1 MDKNKQEQTQKIEN
15 KDNKTKVVII
25 GAGPAGITTAYELQ
39 KTKELR
45 DRYDITVLEQ
55 SNDIGGISKTE
66 NVDGNRIDMGGHRFF
81 SKNDK
86 VMQWWFNILPMQGS
100 LPVDDI
106 ELGRKSEVKGGGPDP
121 MLADNVMLVRNRVS
135 RIYFKHKFFDY
146 PVKMNFNTIK
156 NMGFITTMKCGFGYL
171 GSCIHKLPE
180 DNLENFY
187 INRFGRPLYSM
198 FFEGY
203 TEKLW
208 GRHPREIS
216 ADWGAQRVKGLSI
229 TAMMKDIFGKA
240 FHIKNRKVETSLI
253 ESFYYPKFGPGQL
266 WEKALNEAKRNGVKV
281 YMNTTVDNVGIHDG
295 KVRKVYFRTPQDGGT
310 LYDKLEC
317 DYVVSQMP
325 LKDLIGG
332 IDKTERTEDI
342 SKIADGLPYRDF
354 MTCGILVDKLA
365 VENKTDIRTY
375 RNQVPDCWIYVQDSG
390 VTMGRVQIFNNWQ
403 PYMLKDVKNKVW
415 IGTEYFCNE
424 GDNLWNMQ
432 NVEFSSL
439 AIRELKKI
447 GLISNETRIEMT
459 HVERVKKAYPA
470 YFDTYAEIDKLQE
483 YLNGIDGLLCVG
495 RNGQHHYNNMDHSM
509 LTAFTA
515 VDIIEGKDGVTKEDL
530 WNVNAEKEYHEE
542 K

>member
-1 MDKNKQEQTQKIEN
+1 MTKNKQEQTQKIEN
-15 KDNKTKVVII
+15 KDNKIKVVII

-39 KTKELR
+39 RTKELR
-45 DRYDITVLEQ
+45 DKYDVTVLEQ

-66 NVDGNRIDMGGHRFF
+66 NVDGNRMDMGGHRFF
-81 SKNDK
+81 SKNDR

-106 ELGRKSEVKGGGPDP
+106 ELGRKSEVKVGGPDP

-156 NMGFITTMKCGFGYL
+156 NMGLITTMKCGFGYL

-266 WEKALNEAKRNGVKV
+266 WERALNGAKRNGVKV
-281 YMNTTVDNVGIHDG
+281 YMNTTVDNVEIHDG
-295 KVRKVYFRTPQDGGT
+295 KVSKVYFKTSQNSGT
-310 LYDKLEC
+310 LYDKFEC

-325 LKDLIGG
+325 LKDLVEG
-332 IDKTERTEDI
+332 IDKAEKTEDI

-447 GLISNETRIEMT
+447 GLISDETRIEMT

-470 YFDTYAEIDKLQE
+470 YFDTYAKIDKLQE
-483 YLNGIDGLLCVG
+483 YLNSIDGLLCIG

>member
-1 MDKNKQEQTQKIEN
+1 MNKQEQTKKI
-15 KDNKTKVVII
+15 KVVII
-25 GAGPAGITTAYELQ
+25 GAGPAGITAAYELQ

-45 DRYDITVLEQ
+45 DKYDVTVIEE

-66 NVDGNRIDMGGHRFF
+66 DVSGNHMDMGGHRFF
-81 SKNDK
+81 SKNDR
-86 VMQWWFNILPMQGS
+86 VMNWWFNILPMQGS
-100 LPVDDI
+100 LPIDDK
-106 ELGRKSEVKGGGPDP
+106 ELGRETPVRSGGPDP
-121 MLADNVMLVRNRVS
+121 ELADNVMLVRTRVS

-208 GRHPREIS
+208 GRHPSEIS

-229 TAMMKDIFGKA
+229 TAMLKDIFGKA
-240 FHIKNRKVETSLI
+240 LNIKNRKVETSLI
-253 ESFYYPKFGPGQL
+253 EQFYYPKMGPGQL
-266 WEKALNEAKRNGVKV
+266 WTKALEDAERNGVKV
-281 YMNTTVDNVGIHDG
+281 MFNTQANFIDIKDG
-295 KVRKVYFRTPQDGGT
+295 KVTGVKFRKVENSGS
-310 LYDKLEC
+310 LYDTLDC
-317 DYVVSQMP
+317 DYLISQMP
-325 LKDLIGG
+325 LKDLLED
-332 IDKTERTEDI
+332 IDKSEKTDEAY
-342 SKIADGLPYRDF
+342 KIAEGLPYRDF

-365 VENKTDIRTY
+365 VKNETPIRTY
-375 RNQVPDCWIYVQDSG
+375 RDQIPDCWIYVQDTG
-390 VTMGRVQIFNNWQ
+390 VTMGRVQIFNNWS
-403 PYMLKDVKNKVW
+403 PYMVKDCKNKVW

-424 GDNLWNMQ
+424 GDSMWTMKDSD
-432 NVEFSSL
+432 FADM
-439 AIRELKKI
+439 AIKELKDI
-447 GLISNETRIEMT
+447 GLLSDASKIELT

-470 YFDTYAEIDKLQE
+470 YFDTYEDIDKLQS
-483 YLNGIDGLLCVG
+483 YLNNIDGLLCIG

-515 VDIIEGKDGVTKEDL
+515 VDIIEGKAGVTKDDL